1 MQAELYRFE
10 LQFKEPAMTSRGTY
24 VTHTVWYPVFKW
36 QDQLA
41 LGECAPLPDLSADFL
56 AGGSNEAERTQAYET
71 KLTQY
76 LEQLWQSVQ
85 SNVTPDFAALR
96 PYSSILFGLECL
108 HHLYGQRKSSELCS
122 ELSSVPRAELNAEPR
137 NAALLWPSSFSAGT
151 QDLPING
158 LIWMGSFEQMARRIE
173 AKLAEGYRCIKL
185 KIGALD
191 FAREMELLTQLR
203 QRFSPEELELRVDA
217 NGAFTPDMVEEKLK
231 ALAALTLHSI
241 EQPIKAGQWE
251 LMAQLCAHSP
261 IAIGLDEELIGVTE
275 RASKE
280 RLLDTIKPRY
290 LILKPSLHGGIS
302 GCTEWMSLARARGIG
317 YWVTSALES
326 NIGLNAI
333 AQWCGTQGV
342 TMPQG
347 LGTGLLYTNNV
358 ASPLS
363 IVQAQLHCDLARVGD
378 YDSYLR
384 DFLEQHCTLVARFGA

>member
-36 QDQLA
+36 QEQLA

-56 AGGSNEAERTQAYET
+56 VGGANEAERTQAYEAL
-71 KLTQY
+71 LTQC
-76 LEQLWQSVQ
+76 LEQLWRSVQ
-85 SNVTPDFAALR
+85 AQSTPDFSSLR
-96 PYSSILFGLECL
+96 PFSSILFGLECL
-108 HHLYGQRKSSELCS
+108 QHQYLQRQSSKQG
-122 ELSSVPRAELNAEPR
+122 
-137 NAALLWPSSFSAGT
+137 NAALLWASPFSAGA

-203 QRFSPEELELRVDA
+203 QRFSPEDLELRVDA
-217 NGAFTPDMVEEKLK
+217 NGAFTPATVEEKLK
-231 ALAALTLHSI
+231 ELSTLALHSI

-251 LMAQLCAHSP
+251 LMAQLCELSP
-261 IAIGLDEELIGVTE
+261 IAIGLDEELIGVNE
-275 RASKE
+275 RAEKE

-302 GCTEWMSLARARGIG
+302 GCSEWMSLAQARGIG

-333 AQWCGTQGV
+333 AQWCAIQGV

-358 ASPLS
+358 AGPLS
-363 IVQAQLHCDLARVGD
+363 IVQAKLHCDLTRVGD

-384 DFLEQHCTLVARFGA
+384 DFLERNCQLVARFGA